1 MSTTVKQS
9 SYRDIKQAYEK
20 GVEQAGGI
28 SATYLEATFDD
39 KSQQFVEVD
48 EEFEEDILF
57 QINELMPFLV
67 ATKYRLEFI
76 VEDTNTSEKKKRK
89 YRNRLEDLN
98 AYITT
103 LENIKDDIGWS

>member
-1 MSTTVKQS
+1 
-9 SYRDIKQAYEK
+9 
-20 GVEQAGGI
+20 
-28 SATYLEATFDD
+28 
-39 KSQQFVEVD
+39 
-48 EEFEEDILF
+48 
-57 QINELMPFLV
+57 MPFLV